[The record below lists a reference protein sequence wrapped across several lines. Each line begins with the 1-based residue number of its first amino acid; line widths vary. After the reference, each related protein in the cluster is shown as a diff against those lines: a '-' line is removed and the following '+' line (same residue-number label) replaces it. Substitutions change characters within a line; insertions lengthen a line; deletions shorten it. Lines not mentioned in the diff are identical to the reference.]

1 MNEMMS
7 HEECLRKIELP
18 ESIEKLHQA
27 ITEKFPINDK
37 KFDAWYTNRPYV
49 FQILTKLGQS
59 IAGKLREDLRIEWR
73 KGMPE
78 HLWKLL
84 EAKNTAPKNW
94 EGSPD
99 GALAGIAII
108 LAGWVANQS
117 TAKTR
122 DNPQDPARELFEKN
136 IRPFIIASMDLGIKM
151 AESER
156 KHQDI
161 QI

>member
-1 MNEMMS
+1 MWLGCVRQNLYKRGKRLSNVIICLKMNEMMS

-99 GALAGIAII
+99 GALAGIAISH
-108 LAGWVANQS
+108 NQRRS
-117 TAKTR
+117 
-122 DNPQDPARELFEKN
+122 L
-136 IRPFIIASMDLGIKM
+136 L
-151 AESER
+151 
-156 KHQDI
+156 
-161 QI
+161 